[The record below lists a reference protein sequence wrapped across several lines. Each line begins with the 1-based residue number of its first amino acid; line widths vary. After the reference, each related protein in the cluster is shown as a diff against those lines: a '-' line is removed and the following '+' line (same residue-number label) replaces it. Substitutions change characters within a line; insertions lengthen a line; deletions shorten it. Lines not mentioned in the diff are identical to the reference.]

1 MSELFGIVSGTI
13 QIPTAFSA
21 CVEVF
26 DYVQLSR
33 RFGKD
38 FQTNQL
44 RLTLLKLRLSRWG
57 AALDIYNDP
66 QLENS
71 LATKDDLETAKDT
84 LLQILLLFEDS
95 KTISDKYRLKA
106 GKNETVEGQ
115 HPNTDL
121 MEDTAITSVNNKM
134 NALATKRRK
143 GTSVLKLATWSMHHN
158 KAVSRLVEDISG
170 LIESLEQLFPP
181 QSTIQSHLV
190 EREVSEAQDER
201 EKAALATSAQG
212 IDQVLFAA
220 AGQSVVHQ
228 YRNISIEASE
238 VGTILN
244 GNTFSYDYSG
254 ATHTGRA
261 HMYDGISIKG
271 TKLRVHNGDQHGS
284 NDFFNLN

>member
-1 MSELFGIVSGTI
+1 MSEPFGIVSGTI

-44 RLTLLKLRLSRWG
+44 KLTLLKLRLSRWG
-57 AALDIYNDP
+57 AAVDIYNDP
-66 QLENS
+66 QLGNS
-71 LATKDDLETAKDT
+71 LATKDDIETAKDT

-95 KTISDKYRLKA
+95 KTISDKYTLKA
-106 GKNETVEGQ
+106 GKNGTVESQ
-115 HPNTDL
+115 HSNTDL

-190 EREVSEAQDER
+190 AREISEAQDER
-201 EKAALATSAQG
+201 ERAALATSAKG
-212 IDQVLFAA
+212 IDQVLFAT
-220 AGQSVVHQ
+220 AGQTVFHQ
-228 YRNISIEASE
+228 YRNILVEASE
-238 VGTILN
+238 DGVIFN
-244 GNTFSYDYSG
+244 GNTSSRDYSG
-254 ATHTGRA
+254 ATPAGRA
-261 HMYDGISIKG
+261 HMYDGVTIKG
-271 TKLRVHNGDQHGS
+271 KKLRVYNGDHHGD
-284 NDFFNLN
+284 NDFFHRH